1 MFCQNCGHEL
11 INNEKFCPVCGT
23 AANRS
28 IPVPQEL
35 EPENTD
41 AIRTP
46 ENSLPD
52 EGSTNAG
59 NILNNE
65 IPGGE
70 VSAEE
75 IVNENIPAPEVPVE
89 ETVNENI
96 PVPEVPVEEIPGG
109 SVPCS
114 KDPNR
119 YVSGGAP
126 QGEMNLESKK
136 SIPKK
141 PLIIG
146 GSVIAAAAVAGGIYL
161 GTSKSPKV
169 PDAPEDYFRE
179 IVEQN
184 SEENLDSVLSNYSE
198 SVEQLKSNSV
208 NGTSTIRVEIGDSLS
223 PFLGAVYPALAD
235 LKSAE
240 IGVDVS
246 LSEETLE
253 KMLIR
258 ANIND
263 AQILTMKAAIDPA
276 KKLYYL
282 QIPELSDSYL
292 DVSSVFDEMDSETGM
307 TYSEMSQLMQS
318 ALPDAETLNSIV
330 STYQGIILDH
340 IGEVTKDSAELS
352 AEGVTQ
358 TYTTLNTSLDSQYLY
373 DTAVDVLTQLE
384 KDENIKGIIENIDDT
399 SYASFQTEISNALTS
414 LQNNSESITS
424 VDFTGNIT
432 LYVDQY
438 DIAGVLIDADMN
450 GESFRLNYA
459 NPQKD
464 SDFGFLCSLE
474 YEGSELINLHGS
486 GKTQKDL
493 LNATYHLSMDAS
505 LINADFDTTDFVT
518 VEVKD
523 FDLSSMKDG
532 HLNGSFTLSTDK
544 IPYLSGYQLVTDMS
558 ASEKEE
564 KISMSVMSGDSTWA
578 TISIS
583 GNEGTELDNILPSA
597 GDKIISLDDDAAISE
612 YFESIDLN
620 TFLTD
625 ATQKA
630 GLNISADE
638 ITALVNSLAGSTTS
652 TATGTATGTTTTK
665 QDPTTG
671 ESSGTNEEALA
682 EAKEYLAFTSFSHD
696 GLVDMLEYL
705 GYSTEAATYAADNC
719 GADWNEQALLS
730 ANSALNYSG
739 YSYSGLIQFLEY
751 EKFTTEEA
759 TYAADNCGADWNEQ
773 AAISAKDYLEILTF
787 TREEL
792 ISQLEFE
799 GFTTEQ
805 AEYGVN
811 AAGL

>member
-41 AIRTP
+41 VIQTP
-46 ENSLPD
+46 ENNLPD

-59 NILNNE
+59 NILNDE

-75 IVNENIPAPEVPVE
+75 IVNENIPAA
-89 ETVNENI
+89 
-96 PVPEVPVEEIPGG
+96 EVPVEEIPGG
-109 SVPCS
+109 SVPGS

-126 QGEMNLESKK
+126 QGEMKLESKK
-136 SIPKK
+136 SISKK

-169 PDAPEDYFRE
+169 PDTPEDYFRE

-198 SVEQLKSNSV
+198 SVEQLQSDSV
-208 NGTSTIRVEIGDSLS
+208 NGTSTIRVEVGDALS
-223 PFLGAVYPALAD
+223 PFLGAVYPALSD

-240 IGVDVS
+240 IGMDVTLTEES
-246 LSEETLE
+246 LEE
-253 KMLIR
+253 MLIR

-276 KKLYYL
+276 NKLYYL

-292 DVSSVFDEMDSETGM
+292 DLSSVFDEMDSETGM

-399 SYASFQTEISNALTS
+399 SYASFQSEISNALTS

-474 YEGSELINLHGS
+474 YEGSELISLHGS

-518 VEVKD
+518 LEVKD

-532 HLNGSFTLSTDK
+532 KLNGSFTLSTDK
-544 IPYLSGYQLVTDMS
+544 ISYLSGYQLVTEMS
-558 ASEKEE
+558 ASGKEE
-564 KISMSVMSGDSTWA
+564 KISTSVMSGDSTWA
-578 TISIS
+578 TISIT

-597 GDKIISLDDDAAISE
+597 TDKIISLDDDAAISE

-638 ITALVNSLAGSTTS
+638 ITALISSLTGSTV
-652 TATGTATGTTTTK
+652 GTTTTTT

-682 EAKEYLAFTSFSHD
+682 EAKEYLAFTSFSYD

-730 ANSALNYSG
+730 ANSFLSYSG
-739 YSYSGLIQFLEY
+739 YSYSGLIEMLEY
-751 EKFTTEEA
+751 DGFTTEQA

-773 AAISAKDYLEILTF
+773 ATISAKDYLEISTF

-805 AEYGVN
+805 AEYGVSE
-811 AAGL
+811 AGL